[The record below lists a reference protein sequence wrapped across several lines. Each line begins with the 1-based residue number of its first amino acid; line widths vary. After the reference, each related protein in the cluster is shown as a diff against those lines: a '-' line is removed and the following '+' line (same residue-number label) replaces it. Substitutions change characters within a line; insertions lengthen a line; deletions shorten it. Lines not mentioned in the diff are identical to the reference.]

1 MSQVQFF
8 PVLIKTVGS
17 LPPHRN
23 QFNMMTPPTYL
34 PNHLPQVLLQFEN
47 SGAGAALSCCKAPTT
62 RVELHLLFWSPTLLL
77 PNPTIAQPY
86 YCPTLLLPIPT
97 IAHPYYCPTLLL
109 PIHTI
114 AQPYCPSSTKAHP
127 MQCNGAA
134 PPLRHTNPLYHP
146 FH

>member
-77 PNPTIAQPY
+77 PILTFAQPY
-86 YCPTLLLPIPT
+86 YCPSLLIVVPRPTPCNVMVLHLLCATPILFIIHFTENTVVWMKRPL
-97 IAHPYYCPTLLL
+97 HPADTV
-109 PIHTI
+109 
-114 AQPYCPSSTKAHP
+114 STMKS
-127 MQCNGAA
+127 
-134 PPLRHTNPLYHP
+134 
-146 FH
+146 